1 MSKTQSIVITPVLAD
16 DSKTLLVPV
25 YYRVASDD
33 VASDPASVNLAGVGA
48 VVTFDSSKLTFD
60 GYTAELGRDLF
71 QGPTLFSESA
81 LRGSLEASG
90 RTFAGLETGE
100 IDGNASTDTGIA
112 FNYIVAN
119 ELFDDDPNT
128 TWGGEIDWPG
138 DEKALSDSG
147 IKLFN
152 LHFTAK
158 DDYVADQ
165 GQTPINVYLS
175 TTAPNYGAASSN
187 GFAVLDA
194 QTAGLSSISINSE
207 AEFVAESAAGESTT
221 VTFTVTRSGNLTGA
235 ATVNWRIKSSSE
247 EDFVA
252 STNTTDTSTDTN
264 TDTTNNG
271 RAASGRISGFLNDTV
286 STDDLTNGSD
296 ASGTVS
302 FSADDGDSKTI
313 TITLSGDTTYEPD
326 EELVVELSNPTGNAV
341 LQSGKFRASTVI
353 VNDDA
358 PT

>member
-1 MSKTQSIVITPVLAD
+1 M
-16 DSKTLLVPV
+16 
-25 YYRVASDD
+25 
-33 VASDPASVNLAGVGA
+33 
-48 VVTFDSSKLTFD
+48 
-60 GYTAELGRDLF
+60 
-71 QGPTLFSESA
+71 
-81 LRGSLEASG
+81 
-90 RTFAGLETGE
+90 
-100 IDGNASTDTGIA
+100 
-112 FNYIVAN
+112 
-119 ELFDDDPNT
+119 
-128 TWGGEIDWPG
+128 
-138 DEKALSDSG
+138 
-147 IKLFN
+147 
-152 LHFTAK
+152 
-158 DDYVADQ
+158 
-165 GQTPINVYLS
+165 
-175 TTAPNYGAASSN
+175 PNYGAASSN

-271 RAASGRISGFLNDTV
+271 RAASGRLSGFLNDTV

-358 PT
+358 PTERLVVNNPAFDLIGLTGLRNDPRYSAIDGKRPLLFGENTENYKNFSVAVLDSGVEGTHDKLKDNFAGYVDFIGSAGNGTTRQLTLLDTNNDGTVSDSEIAAASDKFIDNVGHGTHVAGTVGSSDPELDVAL